1 MGIAPAGPYGKVLHI
16 DTTGRGVPGN
26 PFYDPAQPTS
36 WRSRVFAMGM
46 RNPFRFV
53 LRPTNGHLY
62 IGDVGWNTWEEHN
75 VGVPGSNFGWP
86 CYEGT
91 GRTGGYSATAFCQ
104 ADYAANT
111 RHDNPLYTYPHNG
124 VGATAVGGVF
134 TSTASS
140 YPASYR
146 GAYFAGDYARGTI
159 TVLRPDA
166 NDHLTAPAEA
176 FASGI
181 GGPVDLQLDPAN
193 GDVVFADILSSNP
206 DQLTAAFDASASYD
220 LDGDQL
226 SYSWNFGDGQTGTG
240 ISPVH
245 RYAAAT
251 PVTVTLTVSDGRST
265 GTATVRVAPGNH
277 PPQLALSTNQP
288 SSHLFAVGEPI
299 SLSATATDAE
309 DGPLTASVQWQE
321 LLLHCPSGGPCHTH
335 PSITGTGA
343 TFGDSFTDHG
353 GDTRMVFTASVTDSA
368 GAVARA
374 DYTALPDVHTL
385 SVASP
390 YPVTID

>member
-181 GGPVDLQLDPAN
+181 GGPVD
-193 GDVVFADILSSNP
+193 
-206 DQLTAAFDASASYD
+206 
-220 LDGDQL
+220 
-226 SYSWNFGDGQTGTG
+226 
-240 ISPVH
+240 